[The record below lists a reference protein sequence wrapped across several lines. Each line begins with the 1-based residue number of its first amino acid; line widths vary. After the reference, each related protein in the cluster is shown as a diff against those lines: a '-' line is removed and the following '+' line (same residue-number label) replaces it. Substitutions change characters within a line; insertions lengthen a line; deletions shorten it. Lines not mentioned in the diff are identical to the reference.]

1 MVDFALSEEERMIR
15 DLAHE
20 FAAKEIRPVA
30 EYYDEHEGE
39 YPTPVVKKAHE
50 LGLGGGAFGGARN
63 HAIFFVLNKL
73 GGSTSPPSAAGEI
86 SPKFLP

>member
-20 FAAKEIRPVA
+20 FAEKEIRPVA

-39 YPTPVVKKAHE
+39 YPMPVVKKAAQ
-50 LGLGGGAFGGARN
+50 LGLA
-63 HAIFFVLNKL
+63 
-73 GGSTSPPSAAGEI
+73 GGSAQS
-86 SPKFLP
+86 F